1 MGNNNNTLGSPM
13 KHQGLQDSYGRIMQD
28 LRISVTDRCNF
39 RCLYCLPETEEA
51 SNFYRDASA
60 GRHLQEGQKNFIRY
74 PWKPKKEI
82 LTYEEII
89 RFVRLT
95 SQAGIRK
102 IRITGGEPLLRTGV
116 AGLIAEIKK
125 IPGIQDVALT
135 SNGFLFQKHAQALK
149 EAGLS
154 RMTFSMD
161 SLDAANFEKMTGRKG
176 LEGVIESIQLA
187 KQLGFGPVK
196 VNAVIIRDMND
207 HELED
212 LVQFGRDHQVTMR
225 FIEYMPLDS
234 GKAWQKELV
243 VSGREMLERI
253 QNRFDIQPL
262 QPNHSSETAKRW
274 QHKDGNGE
282 FGIIASVSEPFCS
295 QCNRL
300 RLTADGNL
308 RTCLFSHHEHD
319 FKSLLRSNA
328 PDHDIMNKLRTVV
341 FGKEPG
347 HKIGREDFVQPE
359 RTMSFIGG

>member
-1 MGNNNNTLGSPM
+1 ME
-13 KHQGLQDSYGRIMQD
+13 HQGLQDSYGRIMRD

-51 SNFYRDASA
+51 SNFYRDASSHHTHQ
-60 GRHLQEGQKNFIRY
+60 GEKTYIRY

-82 LTYEEII
+82 LTYEEIL

-95 SQAGIRK
+95 SNMGVRK

-116 AGLIAEIKK
+116 AGLIADIHQ

-176 LEGVIESIQLA
+176 LEGVIQSIELA
-187 KQLGFGPVK
+187 RELGFDPVK
-196 VNAVIIRDMND
+196 VNAVIIRGMND

-212 LVQFGRDHQVTMR
+212 LVQFGREHQVTMR

-243 VSGREMLERI
+243 VTGREMLERI
-253 QNRFDIQPL
+253 QKRFDIQPL
-262 QPNHSSETAKRW
+262 QPSHASETAKRW
-274 QHKDGNGE
+274 QHKDGKGE

-308 RTCLFSHHEHD
+308 RTCLFSHQEHD
-319 FKSLLRSNA
+319 FKSLLRGNA
-328 PDHDIMNKLRTVV
+328 PDQDIMDKLRTVV

-347 HKIGREDFVQPE
+347 HKIGRKDFVQPE

>member
-1 MGNNNNTLGSPM
+1 M
-13 KHQGLQDSYGRIMQD
+13 RD

-51 SNFYRDASA
+51 SNFYRDASS
-60 GRHLQEGQKNFIRY
+60 HHTHPEEKTYIRY

-82 LTYEEII
+82 LTYEEIL
-89 RFVRLT
+89 RFVQLT
-95 SQAGIRK
+95 SALGIQK

-116 AGLIAEIKK
+116 AGLIADIRQ

-135 SNGFLFQKHAQALK
+135 SNGFLFQKHAPALK

-176 LEGVIESIQLA
+176 LEGVIQSIELA
-187 KQLGFGPVK
+187 RELGFDPVK
-196 VNAVIIRDMND
+196 VNAVIIRGMND

-212 LVQFGRDHQVTMR
+212 LVQFGRDHEVTMR

-243 VSGREMLERI
+243 VTGREMLERI
-253 QNRFDIQPL
+253 QKRFDIQPL
-262 QPNHSSETAKRW
+262 QPSHASETAKRW
-274 QHKDGNGE
+274 HHKDGKSE

-308 RTCLFSHHEHD
+308 RTCLFSHQEHD
-319 FKSLLRSNA
+319 FKSLLRGNA
-328 PDHDIMNKLRTVV
+328 PDQDIVDKLRTVV
-341 FGKEPG
+341 LGKEPG
-347 HKIGREDFVQPE
+347 HKIGRKDFVQPE

>member
-1 MGNNNNTLGSPM
+1 ME
-13 KHQGLQDSYGRIMQD
+13 HQGLQDSYGRIMRD

-51 SNFYRDASA
+51 SNFYRDASPHHPHQ
-60 GRHLQEGQKNFIRY
+60 GEKTYIRY

-82 LTYEEII
+82 LTYEEIL

-95 SQAGIRK
+95 SHLGIQK

-116 AGLIAEIKK
+116 AGLIADIHQ

-176 LEGVIESIQLA
+176 LEGVIQSIELA
-187 KQLGFGPVK
+187 RELGFDPVK
-196 VNAVIIRDMND
+196 VNAVIIRGMND

-212 LVQFGRDHQVTMR
+212 LVQFGREHQVTMR

-243 VSGREMLERI
+243 VTGREMVERI
-253 QNRFDIQPL
+253 QKQFDIQPL
-262 QPNHSSETAKRW
+262 QPSHASETAKRW
-274 QHKDGNGE
+274 QHKDGKGE
-282 FGIIASVSEPFCS
+282 IGIIASVSEPFCS

-308 RTCLFSHHEHD
+308 RTCLFSHKEHD
-319 FKSLLRSNA
+319 FKSLLRGNA
-328 PDHDIMNKLRTVV
+328 PDQDIMDKLRTVV